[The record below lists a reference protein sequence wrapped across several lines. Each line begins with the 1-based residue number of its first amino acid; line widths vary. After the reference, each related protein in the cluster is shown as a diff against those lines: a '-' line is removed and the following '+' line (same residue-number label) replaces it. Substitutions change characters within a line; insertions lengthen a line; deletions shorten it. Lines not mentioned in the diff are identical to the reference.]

1 MMIARSREEAQKSTL
16 PLGAGGE
23 EAGGD
28 IRRRCWGVFVPL
40 KEDGKLSTLPTAQHH
55 NDRTQEA
62 ISGGDSAL
70 RSPRRDPH
78 LCPSGEGTGALG

>member
-1 MMIARSREEAQKSTL
+1 MMIARSREEARKSTI

-23 EAGGD
+23 GAEGG

-40 KEDGKLSTLPTAQHH
+40 REDGGLSTLPSAQHH

-62 ISGGDSAL
+62 ISGGYSTPH
-70 RSPRRDPH
+70 SPRRDPH